1 MLVVSVTPPSYLFA
15 LQRARGTERGVEG
28 IWVRWRDGTRAF
40 VRRSSDVQPKPLQR
54 TRNSPRHPR
63 PAESTRL
70 FMLVHLVSYVARL
83 VRAR

>member
-1 MLVVSVTPPSYLFA
+1 MVSATPPSYPFA

-40 VRRSSDVQPKPLQR
+40 VRYSSDVQPKSLQF
-54 TRNSPRHPR
+54 TRNAPRHPL
-63 PAESTRL
+63 PAESIRL
-70 FMLVHLVSYVARL
+70 LMLAHLVSYVARL